1 QTFFRG
7 QPFQEQ
13 TLLLVRKS
21 LPQTERVQNPLL
33 FPKMYSK
40 LIVLVG
46 VAFCLAAAAPPK
58 KTVRAASGGP
68 DGDATVIQQDQIIN
82 DDGSYNF
89 VFETS
94 NGIRA
99 QASSSDGIR
108 TSGDF
113 SYPAPDGSNI
123 ALTYVAD
130 EYGFQPQGAHLPVEP
145 PAPDHVIKQLEDIR
159 ANPPND
165 PDFDAAFL
173 DSEIARLRA
182 TQG

>member
-1 QTFFRG
+1 
-7 QPFQEQ
+7 
-13 TLLLVRKS
+13 
-21 LPQTERVQNPLL
+21 
-33 FPKMYSK
+33 MYSK
-40 LIVLVG
+40 LIVLAG
-46 VAFCLAAAAPPK
+46 VMVCLAVAAPPPAK
-58 KTVRAASGGP
+58 KTVRAAPGGP
-68 DGDATVIQQDQIIN
+68 DSDATVIQQDQIIN

-165 PDFDAAFL
+165 PYFDAAFL

>member
-1 QTFFRG
+1 
-7 QPFQEQ
+7 
-13 TLLLVRKS
+13 
-21 LPQTERVQNPLL
+21 
-33 FPKMYSK
+33 MYSK
-40 LIVLVG
+40 AIVLAGFV
-46 VAFCLAAAAPPK
+46 FCLVAAAPPRK
-58 KTVRAASGGP
+58 AVRASPGGGP
-68 DGDATVIQQDQIIN
+68 DSEAIVIQQDQIIN
-82 DDGSYNF
+82 DDGSYNY

-123 ALTYVAD
+123 ALVYVAD
-130 EYGFQPQGAHLPVEP
+130 DYGFQPQGAHLPVEP
-145 PAPDHVIKQLEDIR
+145 PAPEHVIKQLEDIR

>member
-1 QTFFRG
+1 MPVSIA
-7 QPFQEQ
+7 PFLQ
-13 TLLLVRKS
+13 
-21 LPQTERVQNPLL
+21 
-33 FPKMYSK
+33 
-40 LIVLVG
+40 IVLAGFVL
-46 VAFCLAAAAPPK
+46 CLVAAAPPRK
-58 KTVRAASGGP
+58 AVRASPGGGP
-68 DGDATVIQQDQIIN
+68 DSEAIVIQQDQIIN
-82 DDGSYNF
+82 DDGSYNY

-123 ALTYVAD
+123 ALVYVAD
-130 EYGFQPQGAHLPVEP
+130 DYGFQPQGAHLPVEP
-145 PAPDHVIKQLEDIR
+145 PAPEHVIKQLEDIR

>member
-1 QTFFRG
+1 M
-7 QPFQEQ
+7 
-13 TLLLVRKS
+13 
-21 LPQTERVQNPLL
+21 LP
-33 FPKMYSK
+33 K
-40 LIVLVG
+40 IVILVG
-46 VAFCLAAAAPPK
+46 VVCCVAAAPPK
-58 KTVRAASGGP
+58 KTARAAAGGP
-68 DGDATVIQQDQIIN
+68 DSEAVVVQQDQVIN

-89 VFETS
+89 VYETS

-108 TSGDF
+108 SSGDF

-123 ALTYVAD
+123 ALAYVAD

-145 PAPDHVIKQLEDIR
+145 PAPEHVIKQLEDIR

-165 PDFDAAFL
+165 PEFNAAFL